1 MSSDT
6 PSTMPGRGSLFDL
19 TYDEAKA
26 AVLSRNW
33 WLVVLRGIFGIVF
46 GLVAFLV
53 PGAAL
58 LSLVIFFA
66 IYLLADGIAGI
77 VASVRAARQNERW
90 GMLLLEGIL
99 SVAVG
104 ILALLVPLGTVLAFV
119 IMIAA
124 WALLT
129 GGLMLA
135 SAFKLSGAHGR
146 WWMALG
152 GIVSIVFGVLLAIAP
167 FAGAVVLTW
176 WIGAY
181 ALVFG
186 VMLLILGFQLRSRKD
201 RPTGEAARA

>member
-6 PSTMPGRGSLFDL
+6 PSTMPRGSLFDL
-19 TYDEAKA
+19 TYDEARA
-26 AVLSRNW
+26 AMLSRNW
-33 WLVVLRGIFGIVF
+33 WLVMLRGVFGIVF

-58 LSLVIFFA
+58 LSLVVFFA
-66 IYLLADGIAGI
+66 IYLVADGVAGI
-77 VASVRAARQNERW
+77 VASVRAAQQNERW
-90 GMLLLEGIL
+90 GMLLVEGLL
-99 SVAVG
+99 SIIVG
-104 ILALLVPLGTVLAFV
+104 VLALLVPLGTVLAFV
-119 IMIAA
+119 IMTAA

-167 FAGAVVLTW
+167 LAGAVVLTW

-181 ALVFG
+181 AFVFG

-201 RPTGEAARA
+201 RPAGEPARA

>member
-1 MSSDT
+1 MNSDT
-6 PSTMPGRGSLFDL
+6 PSTMPRGSLFDL
-19 TYDEAKA
+19 TYDEARA
-26 AVLSRNW
+26 ALLCRNW
-33 WLVVLRGIFGIVF
+33 WLVALRGVFGIVF
-46 GLVAFLV
+46 GLVAFFL

-58 LSLVIFFA
+58 LSLVVFFA

-99 SVAVG
+99 SVVVG

-119 IMIAA
+119 IITAA

-167 FAGAVVLTW
+167 LAGAIVLTW

-181 ALVFG
+181 AFVFG

-201 RPTGEAARA
+201 SPTGEAARA